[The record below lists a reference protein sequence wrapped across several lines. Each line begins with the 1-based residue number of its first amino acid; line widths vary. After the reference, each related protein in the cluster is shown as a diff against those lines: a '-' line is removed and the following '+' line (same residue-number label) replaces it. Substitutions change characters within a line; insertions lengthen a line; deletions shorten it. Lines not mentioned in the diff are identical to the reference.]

1 MNIFAPKKKTTV
13 LTNEQIH
20 LLDTATHLNIGCGHD
35 YREGYVNIDM
45 DANCNPDILLQ
56 NNDFS
61 PLPKNRF
68 EYAVVANI
76 IEHIP
81 RQFMM
86 GALLDWASLL
96 KIGGKMWL
104 ETSNPVRIAQ
114 QMEEKNNFERHYNWL
129 RMMFGNQSQEGDY
142 HFNGFTEITLAV
154 TLKAAGLSAGEFT
167 YIDGWVICT
176 EATKEIDW
184 ADCEKFET
192 LTDFEFIKATYLDI
206 LMRQADENGLTYH
219 LELLSAGT
227 PRLDVIKKLYSAEER
242 LWNIAK
248 LMAI

>member
-1 MNIFAPKKKTTV
+1 MSIFGRKNTASKFTEAQTR
-13 LTNEQIH
+13 

-45 DANCNPDILLQ
+45 DASCNPDIVLQ

-114 QMEEKNNFERHYNWL
+114 QMEEKNDFERHYNWL
-129 RMMFGNQSQEGDY
+129 RMMFGNQAQEGDY
-142 HFNGFTEITLAV
+142 HFNGFTEITLSV
-154 TLKAAGLSAGEFT
+154 ILRAAGLSAGEFT

-176 EATKEIDW
+176 EATKEKDW
-184 ADCEKFET
+184 ADLAKFDT
-192 LTDFEFIKATYLDI
+192 LTDIEFIKSAYLDI
-206 LMRQADENGLTYH
+206 LLREVDQNGLTYH
-219 LELLSAGT
+219 CERLSSGT
-227 PRLDVIKKLYSAEER
+227 LRIEIIKQLYSAEER
-242 LWNIAK
+242 VWNVAK
-248 LMAI
+248 SMAI

>member
-1 MNIFAPKKKTTV
+1 M
-13 LTNEQIH
+13 LTNEQVH

-45 DANCNPDILLQ
+45 DPNCSPDILVQ

-61 PLPKNRF
+61 LIPKNHF

-86 GALLDWASLL
+86 GALLDWVSLI
-96 KIGGKMWL
+96 KIGGKMWI

-114 QMEEKNNFERHYNWL
+114 QMEEKNDFERHYNWL
-129 RMMFGNQSQEGDY
+129 RMMFGNQDHEGDY
-142 HFNGFTEITLAV
+142 HFNGFTEITLSV
-154 TLKAAGLSAGEFT
+154 ILKASGLLAGDFT

-176 EATKEIDW
+176 EATKEKDW
-184 ADCEKFET
+184 ADVTKFEG
-192 LTDFEFIKATYLDI
+192 LADEAFISAAYLDI
-206 LMRQADENGLTYH
+206 LGRDVDPNGLAYNRERLTSGISR
-219 LELLSAGT
+219 LE
-227 PRLDVIKKLYSAEER
+227 VVKHLYSAEER
-242 LWNIAK
+242 IWNSAK
-248 LMAI
+248 MMAV